1 MFFIYAFS
9 YIAVSLQNMFAGL
22 LKKNKD
28 ANEESTK
35 NMMNHSAKKDAFLI
49 DACQQGSLNLVQKFI
64 TKDFCSP
71 NLLSPDGKSLVQ
83 LALEGG
89 HDAVVMYLLLEQ
101 HAAVVDA
108 RGVKGLPKDEKAD
121 SLHISLIKMC
131 VMKTTDREKAFA
143 VAMEAL
149 AHSTNQ
155 TLSAL
160 LLAEMYKEVRQM
172 GGGWGERLRER
183 ESQREGFPSTHFVLT
198 NIEMYAYILRLS

>member
-1 MFFIYAFS
+1 
-9 YIAVSLQNMFAGL
+9 
-22 LKKNKD
+22 
-28 ANEESTK
+28 
-35 NMMNHSAKKDAFLI
+35 
-49 DACQQGSLNLVQKFI
+49 
-64 TKDFCSP
+64 
-71 NLLSPDGKSLVQ
+71 
-83 LALEGG
+83 
-89 HDAVVMYLLLEQ
+89 MYLLLEQ